1 MNRPLMYLHTGISV
15 FVALLATATVAKG
28 DYLAIDSV
36 NGSFAL
42 SGGYIDGILES
53 GDHIFTMT
61 DLDILAMTLQNDGI
75 DTEGRLSFLLA
86 STDAGLSFVGLFDGI
101 DGNDPVDSETDHYLG
116 VSATTGVNSDWFASG
131 DTGSQ
136 ISWNDMGNDT
146 QLVTALLGWDHGQTS
161 AAFAW
166 SDVPEAPSGTMS
178 LYDVDL
184 TTYSPSSI
192 QFISYEKD
200 HWSVAGRASFS
211 VLGQYVFSHQF
222 VPAPGAVALL
232 AIAGLV
238 GKRRRRT

>member
-1 MNRPLMYLHTGISV
+1 MYLHPGISV
-15 FVALLATATVAKG
+15 FVALLATVAVAKG
-28 DYLAIDSV
+28 DYVAIDSID
-36 NGSFAL
+36 GSFTL
-42 SGGYIDGILES
+42 SAGQIDGILES
-53 GDHIFTMT
+53 NDHVFTMT
-61 DLDILAMTLQNDGI
+61 DLDILAATLQNDGI
-75 DTEGRLSFLLA
+75 ETEGRLSFLLA

-101 DGNDPVDSETDHYLG
+101 EGNDPSDSETDHFLG
-116 VSATTGVNSDWFASG
+116 VSATTGINSDWFASG
-131 DTGSQ
+131 DPGSQ
-136 ISWNDMGNDT
+136 VNWYDMGHDT

-166 SDVPEAPSGTMS
+166 SNVPDAPTGTMS

-184 TTYSPSSI
+184 TAYSPEPI

-200 HWSVAGRASFS
+200 HWSVAERASFS

-238 GKRRRRT
+238 GRRKRRL